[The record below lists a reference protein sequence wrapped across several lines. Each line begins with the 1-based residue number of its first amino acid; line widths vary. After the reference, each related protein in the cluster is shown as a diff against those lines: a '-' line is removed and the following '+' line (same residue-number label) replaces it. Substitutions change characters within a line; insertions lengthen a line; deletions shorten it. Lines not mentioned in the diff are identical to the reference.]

1 MSGVPDDGG
10 RRVVVATGNA
20 HKLAEIAAI
29 LEGVPAL
36 AAAPPVLV
44 PMAELGVPSPVED
57 GETFAANALI
67 KARACVAAT
76 GLPAL
81 ADDSGIEVAALDG
94 EPGVRSARYAG
105 EPTDDA
111 ANNALLLARLDDRG
125 AATPTARRAA
135 FVCAAALV
143 LPDGTERVAE
153 GRMEGHVVAAP
164 RGAHGFG
171 YDPLFV
177 ADATT
182 DGRTNGELL
191 PAEKDAISHRGA
203 AFRALAPDLVR
214 LLSR

>member
-1 MSGVPDDGG
+1 MSASAR
-10 RRVVVATGNA
+10 RRVVVATANA
-20 HKLAEIAAI
+20 HKLVEIAAI
-29 LEGVPAL
+29 LADVPAL
-36 AAAPPVLV
+36 AADPPVLV
-44 PMAELGVPSPVED
+44 PMSDLGVPSPVED
-57 GETFAANALI
+57 GATFAANAVL

-81 ADDSGIEVAALDG
+81 ADDSGIEVAALGG

-111 ANNALLLARLDDRG
+111 ANNALLLAHLAAIG
-125 AATPTARRAA
+125 AASPAERRAA

-143 LPDGTERVAE
+143 LPDGTERVVE
-153 GRMEGHVVAAP
+153 GRMEGHVVAGP

-203 AFRALAPDLVR
+203 AFRALAPELAAT
-214 LLSR
+214 LSR